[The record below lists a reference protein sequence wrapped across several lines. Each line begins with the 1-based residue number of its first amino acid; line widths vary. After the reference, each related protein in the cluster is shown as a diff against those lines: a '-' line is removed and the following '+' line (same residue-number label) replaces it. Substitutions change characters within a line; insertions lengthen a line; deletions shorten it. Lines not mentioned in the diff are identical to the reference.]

1 MHLREHFILLDSF
14 NAILSKDSIE
24 ELKKLHETQLEE
36 GKLLLKIE
44 EKYIHTLD
52 QMVDLVSEDK
62 D

>member
-1 MHLREHFILLDSF
+1 MSMQVAVRQPFCYIGDM
-14 NAILSKDSIE
+14 
-24 ELKKLHETQLEE
+24 
-36 GKLLLKIE
+36 KIE

>member
-1 MHLREHFILLDSF
+1 MAVLDSF

-24 ELKKLHETQLEE
+24 ELKKLHETHLEE